1 MNVDECKGITRSE
14 SRPVVS
20 VYQQASE
27 LSSGSGLSLWSQQ
40 VFSVPAWIS
49 TCSPAP
55 EMKTPH
61 CPQECQPPLSDLLK
75 NKVWNTIS
83 SYLTIHQTTAPYSL
97 KGNRQRQLPP
107 LPQTGHQGVT
117 ITQTLRLTSYWRSVR
132 ATYHIQL
139 HYFVVQKERDLYFAL
154 GFFLF
159 VCFPSKEQFFIHP
172 LLAARN
178 NTAFKN

>member
-1 MNVDECKGITRSE
+1 MNVKGLQGQ

-20 VYQQASE
+20 IVSSYQQASE
-27 LSSGSGLSLWSQQ
+27 PNSGSALPLWSQR

-49 TCSPAP
+49 TCSPEP

-83 SYLTIHQTTAPYSL
+83 SYPTIHQTTAPYSL
-97 KGNRQRQLPP
+97 KGNRLARLYTW
-107 LPQTGHQGVT
+107 LLIGGHLDQ
-117 ITQTLRLTSYWRSVR
+117 
-132 ATYHIQL
+132 AL
-139 HYFVVQKERDLYFAL
+139 HSAAFFCGSKRKGLLFCL
-154 GFFLF
+154 GFFWF
-159 VCFPSKEQFFIHP
+159 FSSKEWFFIHP